1 MFLSNDEIIK
11 VMLEY
16 IEEDKYKSAILING
30 EWGSGKTFFIT
41 EKLSKVI
48 KDRIKNE
55 GKYIYVSLY
64 GVGNVEELSNK
75 LYSEIC
81 SETLV
86 KLSGVEKEKIDT
98 GIKWIPKLLYFT
110 KFIPFIKNYNS
121 IKKIMAPIIKEIAK
135 IKKCVVVFDDI
146 ERCKIDIYEL
156 FGYINELVE
165 HNEVKAILVANEKKI
180 TDKENKDGEINKYD
194 EIKEKLV
201 GITIMYKPE
210 FNLSYEHIIDTYLK
224 EANLKEYLKN
234 EKQKTLI
241 LKEFYEKEEYNL
253 RTLIYLI
260 TMYKKIFSLLED
272 IEFDKNYVE
281 IHMENILK
289 YSTYISLE
297 LKIKNKLENLEFTEN
312 KEIENIYFK
321 DNSQKILYGYKFI
334 NDYFQTGYL
343 NEEKIKKILLDE
355 MRERKKIDEKVK
367 ENEKLSFNKL
377 YGNWWKL
384 EDEEVNDNFRLL
396 KEELEENKYPPIMYK
411 DIIIILLQLEI
422 EEFIDEN
429 ETLEFIKLMK
439 RNLELEET
447 KRKYEKSYKHE
458 IFEILIED
466 SKTREKYNN
475 LIKDL
480 LDTIDKNLQK
490 EDGKS
495 FLIENEWN
503 EEFLRECSKLSN
515 IFLMNKKFLFY
526 ENIEELMTKIVGVK
540 SPYNVYYLIEGIRRI
555 YSFSNLDEYYKN
567 DIPNL
572 ELLITKLKIQI
583 VETQKFSK
591 TRTIALKELHKK
603 LEDYLNKIKK

>member
-367 ENEKLSFNKL
+367 ENENLSFNKL

-591 TRTIALKELHKK
+591 TRTIALKKLHKK

>member
-98 GIKWIPKLLYFT
+98 GIKWIPTLLYFT

-224 EANLKEYLKN
+224 EANLKEYLKK

-526 ENIEELMTKIVGVK
+526 ENMEELMTKIVGVK
-540 SPYNVYYLIEGIRRI
+540 SPYNIYYLIEGIRRI

>member
-1 MFLSNDEIIK
+1 MFLSNNEIIK
-11 VMLEY
+11 VILEY

-526 ENIEELMTKIVGVK
+526 ENMEELMTKIVGVK

-555 YSFSNLDEYYKN
+555 YSFSNVNEYYKN

-572 ELLITKLKIQI
+572 ELLINKLKIQI
-583 VETQKFSK
+583 GETQKSSR
-591 TRTIALKELHKK
+591 TRTMALKELHNK

>member
-48 KDRIKNE
+48 KDKIKNE

-64 GVGNVEELSNK
+64 GVENVEELSNK

-81 SETLV
+81 SEALV

-297 LKIKNKLENLEFTEN
+297 LKMKNKLENFEFTEN

-367 ENEKLSFNKL
+367 ENENLSFNKL

>member
-1 MFLSNDEIIK
+1 MFLSNNEIIK
-11 VMLEY
+11 VILEY

-48 KDRIKNE
+48 KERIKND

-165 HNEVKAILVANEKKI
+165 HNEVKAILVANEEKI
-180 TDKENKDGEINKYD
+180 SDKENKYN

-224 EANLKEYLKN
+224 ETNLKEYLKN

-253 RTLIYLI
+253 RTLIYLV
-260 TMYKKIFSLLED
+260 TMYKKIFSLLEG

-297 LKIKNKLENLEFTEN
+297 LKIKNKLENFEFTEN

-321 DNSQKILYGYKFI
+321 DNSQKILYGYRFI

-343 NEEKIKKILLDE
+343 NEEKTKEILLDE
-355 MRERKKIDEKVK
+355 MRERKKIDEEV
-367 ENEKLSFNKL
+367 EANEKLSFNKL

-396 KEELEENKYPPIMYK
+396 KEELKENKYPPILYK
-411 DIIIILLQLEI
+411 NIIIILLQLEI

-429 ETLEFIKLMK
+429 ETLEFIRLMK
-439 RNLELEET
+439 KNLELEET

-480 LDTIDKNLQK
+480 LDTVDKNLQK

-495 FLIENEWN
+495 FLVENEWN

-515 IFLMNKKFLFY
+515 VFLMNKKFLFY

-567 DIPNL
+567 DISNL

>member
-48 KDRIKNE
+48 KDKIKND

-64 GVGNVEELSNK
+64 GVENVEELSNK

-86 KLSGVEKEKIDT
+86 KLSIVEKEKIDA

-146 ERCKIDIYEL
+146 ERCKIGIYEL

-165 HNEVKAILVANEKKI
+165 HNEVKAILVANEEKI
-180 TDKENKDGEINKYD
+180 PDKENKYN

-201 GITIMYKPE
+201 GITIMYKSE

-224 EANLKEYLKN
+224 ETNLKEYLKN

-241 LKEFYEKEEYNL
+241 LKEFYEKEQYNL

-260 TMYKKIFSLLED
+260 TMYKKIFSLLEG

-297 LKIKNKLENLEFTEN
+297 LKMKNKLENLEFTEN

-355 MRERKKIDEKVK
+355 MRKRKKIDEEV
-367 ENEKLSFNKL
+367 EANEKLSFNKL

-384 EDEEVNDNFRLL
+384 EDEEVNDNFKLL
-396 KEELEENKYPPIMYK
+396 KEELEENKYPPIWYK
-411 DIIIILLQLEI
+411 DIIITLLQLEI
-422 EEFIDEN
+422 EEFINEN
-429 ETLEFIKLMK
+429 EILEFIKLMK
-439 RNLELEET
+439 KNLELEET
-447 KRKYEKSYKHE
+447 KRKYGKSYKHE

-490 EDGKS
+490 EDKKS
-495 FLIENEWN
+495 FLVENEWN
-503 EEFLRECSKLSN
+503 EEFLSECSKLSN
-515 IFLMNKKFLFY
+515 VFLMNKKFLFY

-555 YSFSNLDEYYKN
+555 YSFYNVNEYYKN

-572 ELLITKLKIQI
+572 ELLINKLKIQI

-591 TRTIALKELHKK
+591 TRTIALEELHNK

>member
-11 VMLEY
+11 VILEY

-48 KDRIKNE
+48 KERIKND

-86 KLSGVEKEKIDT
+86 KLSRVEKEKIDV

-121 IKKIMAPIIKEIAK
+121 IKKIMAPIIEEIVK

-165 HNEVKAILVANEKKI
+165 HNEVKAILVANEEKI
-180 TDKENKDGEINKYD
+180 PDKENKYN

-201 GITIMYKPE
+201 GITIVYKPE

-224 EANLKEYLKN
+224 ETNLKEYLKN
-234 EKQKTLI
+234 EKQKTII
-241 LKEFYEKEEYNL
+241 LKEFYEKEQYNL

-260 TMYKKIFSLLED
+260 TIYKKIFSLLEG

-297 LKIKNKLENLEFTEN
+297 LKMKNKLENFEFTEN

-321 DNSQKILYGYKFI
+321 DNSQKILYGYRFI

-343 NEEKIKKILLDE
+343 NEEKTKEILLDE
-355 MRERKKIDEKVK
+355 MRERKKIDEEV
-367 ENEKLSFNKL
+367 EANEKLSFNKL

-396 KEELEENKYPPIMYK
+396 KEELKENKYPPILYK
-411 DIIIILLQLEI
+411 NIIIILLQLEI

-490 EDGKS
+490 EDEKS
-495 FLIENEWN
+495 FLVENEWN
-503 EEFLRECSKLSN
+503 EEFLSECSKLSN
-515 IFLMNKKFLFY
+515 VFFMNKKFLFC
-526 ENIEELMTKIVGVK
+526 ENIEELMRKIVGVK
-540 SPYNVYYLIEGIRRI
+540 SPYNIYCLIEGIRRI
-555 YSFSNLDEYYKN
+555 YSFPNVNEYYKN

>member
-48 KDRIKNE
+48 KDRIKND

-98 GIKWIPKLLYFT
+98 GIKLIPKLLYFT

-367 ENEKLSFNKL
+367 ENENLSFNKL

>member
-48 KDRIKNE
+48 KDRIKNK

-526 ENIEELMTKIVGVK
+526 ENMEELMTKIVGVK

>member
-135 IKKCVVVFDDI
+135 IKRCVVVFDDI

-180 TDKENKDGEINKYD
+180 TDKENKYGEINKYD

-210 FNLSYEHIIDTYLK
+210 FNLSYEHIIDAYLK
-224 EANLKEYLKN
+224 ETNLKEYLKN

-241 LKEFYEKEEYNL
+241 LKEFYEKEQYNL

-367 ENEKLSFNKL
+367 ENENLSFNKL

-490 EDGKS
+490 EDEKS
-495 FLIENEWN
+495 FLVENEWN
-503 EEFLRECSKLSN
+503 EEFLSECSKLSN
-515 IFLMNKKFLFY
+515 VFLMNKKFLFY

>member
-48 KDRIKNE
+48 KDRIKND

-64 GVGNVEELSNK
+64 GVENVEELSNK

-180 TDKENKDGEINKYD
+180 TDKENKYD

-224 EANLKEYLKN
+224 ETNLKEYLKN

-241 LKEFYEKEEYNL
+241 LKEFYEKEQYNL

-260 TMYKKIFSLLED
+260 AMYKKIFSLLEG

-297 LKIKNKLENLEFTEN
+297 LKMKNKLENFEFTEN

-343 NEEKIKKILLDE
+343 NEEKIKRILLDE
-355 MRERKKIDEKVK
+355 MRERKKIDEEV
-367 ENEKLSFNKL
+367 EANEKLSFNKL

-396 KEELEENKYPPIMYK
+396 KEELKENKYPPILYK
-411 DIIIILLQLEI
+411 NIIIILLQLEI

-429 ETLEFIKLMK
+429 ETLEFIRLMK
-439 RNLELEET
+439 KNLELEET

-490 EDGKS
+490 EDEKS
-495 FLIENEWN
+495 FLVENEWN
-503 EEFLRECSKLSN
+503 EEFLSECLKLSN
-515 IFLMNKKFLFY
+515 VFFMNKKFLFC
-526 ENIEELMTKIVGVK
+526 ENIEELMRKIVGVK
-540 SPYNVYYLIEGIRRI
+540 SPYNIYCLIEGIKRI
-555 YSFSNLDEYYKN
+555 YSFPNVNEYYKN

-572 ELLITKLKIQI
+572 ELLINKLKIQI

>member
-48 KDRIKNE
+48 KNKIKND

-64 GVGNVEELSNK
+64 GVENVEELSNK

-297 LKIKNKLENLEFTEN
+297 LKKKNKLENLEFTEN

-367 ENEKLSFNKL
+367 ENENLSFNKL

>member
-1 MFLSNDEIIK
+1 MFLSNDGIIK

-48 KDRIKNE
+48 KDRIKND

-64 GVGNVEELSNK
+64 GVENVEELSNK

-180 TDKENKDGEINKYD
+180 TDKENKYGEINKYD

-241 LKEFYEKEEYNL
+241 LKEFYEKEQYNL

-272 IEFDKNYVE
+272 IKFDKNYVE

-297 LKIKNKLENLEFTEN
+297 LKMKNKLENLEFTEN

-355 MRERKKIDEKVK
+355 MRERKKNDEEV
-367 ENEKLSFNKL
+367 EANEKLSFNKL

-384 EDEEVNDNFRLL
+384 EDEEVNDNFKLL
-396 KEELEENKYPPIMYK
+396 KEELEENKYPPIWYK

-422 EEFIDEN
+422 EEFINEN

-439 RNLELEET
+439 KNLELGET
-447 KRKYEKSYKHE
+447 KRKYGKSYKHE

-490 EDGKS
+490 EDEKS
-495 FLIENEWN
+495 FLVENEWN
-503 EEFLRECSKLSN
+503 EEFLSECSKFSN
-515 IFLMNKKFLFY
+515 VFLMNKKFLFY

>member
-48 KDRIKNE
+48 KNKIKND

-64 GVGNVEELSNK
+64 GVENVEELSNK

-86 KLSGVEKEKIDT
+86 KLSGVEKEKIDV
-98 GIKWIPKLLYFT
+98 GIKLIPKLLYFT
-110 KFIPFIKNYNS
+110 KFIPFIKNYKS
-121 IKKIMAPIIKEIAK
+121 IKKIMVPIIKEIAK

-165 HNEVKAILVANEKKI
+165 HNEVKTILVANEEKI
-180 TDKENKDGEINKYD
+180 TREENKYN

-201 GITIMYKPE
+201 GITIVYKPE
-210 FNLSYEHIIDTYLK
+210 FNLSYENIIDTYLK
-224 EANLKEYLKN
+224 ETNLKEYLKN

-241 LKEFYEKEEYNL
+241 LKEFYEKEQYNL

-260 TMYKKIFSLLED
+260 TMYKKIFSLLEG
-272 IEFDKNYVE
+272 IEFDKDYVE

-297 LKIKNKLENLEFTEN
+297 LKIKNKLEILEFTEN

-321 DNSQKILYGYKFI
+321 GNSQKILYGYRFI

-343 NEEKIKKILLDE
+343 NEEKTKEILLDE

-367 ENEKLSFNKL
+367 ANEKLSFNKL

-384 EDEEVNDNFRLL
+384 EDEEVNNNFKLL
-396 KEELEENKYPPIMYK
+396 KEELEENKYPPILYK

-439 RNLELEET
+439 KNLELEET

-458 IFEILIED
+458 IFEIVIED
-466 SKTREKYNN
+466 SKAKEKYNN

-480 LDTIDKNLQK
+480 LDTIDKNIQK

-495 FLIENEWN
+495 FLVENEWN
-503 EEFLRECSKLSN
+503 EEFLSECSKLSN
-515 IFLMNKKFLFY
+515 VFLVNKKFLFY
-526 ENIEELMTKIVGVK
+526 ENIEELMKKIVGVK
-540 SPYNVYYLIEGIRRI
+540 SPYNVYCLIEGIRRI
-555 YSFSNLDEYYKN
+555 YSFSNVNEYYKN

-572 ELLITKLKIQI
+572 ELLINKLKIQI
-583 VETQKFSK
+583 GETQKSSK
-591 TRTIALKELHKK
+591 TRTMALKELCNK